1 MKFGVVRVDEL
12 TKVVASVFK
21 KKSTPQL
28 PIKEFEFALS
38 FDFKWMSPDEA
49 SKVSRMAVESNIV
62 HEDNENLN
70 LNIALDNISIPHDFK
85 PSNELFKE
93 KSIIEQIMEYITVTI
108 NMDRQNVASKINTKH
123 EKFSELLYPE
133 VAAIL
138 VAKEM
143 GCDIMPFYQK
153 VYNNIIQYE

>member
-1 MKFGVVRVDEL
+1 MKYGVVRLGEL

-21 KKSTPQL
+21 KKSAHQL
-28 PIKEFEFALS
+28 SIKEFELALS

-49 SKVSRMAVESNIV
+49 SRVSHMAVESNIV
-62 HEDNENLN
+62 HEEDGFIN
-70 LNIALDNISIPHDFK
+70 LNIDLDNISVPHDFK
-85 PSNELFKE
+85 PSDELFKE
-93 KSIIEQIMEYITVTI
+93 KSIIEQIMEYITVTM
-108 NMDRQNVASKINTKH
+108 NMDRQSVASQINTKQ
-123 EKFSELLYPE
+123 EEFSELLYPE

-153 VYNNIIQYE
+153 VYNKILQYG